1 VKETTMRRVALV
13 LLAFTTLAG
22 CSWFRDPPPPEP
34 ARRVTP
40 GSRIIYNSGVGD
52 TVWTVCD
59 KGNLV
64 YLTEKSPAI
73 TVIPGGCPS
82 GQP

>member
-1 VKETTMRRVALV
+1 MRRALLLLV
-13 LLAFTTLAG
+13 LLMSVG
-22 CSWFRDPPPPEP
+22 CSWFREPPPPEP

-52 TVWTVCD
+52 TLWVVCD

-64 YLTEKSPAI
+64 YLTEKSAAF
-73 TVIPGGCPS
+73 TVVPGGCPS

>member
-1 VKETTMRRVALV
+1 MRIGLLVGLALV
-13 LLAFTTLAG
+13 STG
-22 CSWFRDPPPPEP
+22 CSWFRDPPPEP

-52 TVWTVCD
+52 TLWAVCD
-59 KGNLV
+59 KGNLI
-64 YLTEKSPAI
+64 YLTEKTPQM
-73 TVIPGGCPS
+73 VVVPGGCPT